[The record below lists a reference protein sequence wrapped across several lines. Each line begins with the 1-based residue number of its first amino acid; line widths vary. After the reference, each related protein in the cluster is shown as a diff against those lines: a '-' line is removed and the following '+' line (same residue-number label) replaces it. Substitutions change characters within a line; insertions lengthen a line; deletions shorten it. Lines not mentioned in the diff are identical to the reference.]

1 MNTAKKKS
9 VFAVCDT
16 EMEYARNFMEYLNQK
31 RNIPFEVHA
40 FSSAEMFLEFAKNNE
55 TEILL
60 ISDKAMKEEIRR
72 YPIRQIIILSE
83 GVHSPVLDQYPAVY
97 KYQSSEKVIREV
109 MACYGVENGVDT
121 SPALLPKKEMRII
134 GIYSPV
140 GRTQKTSFALT
151 MGQILAK
158 DRAVLYLNLESY
170 SGFEQLLGEVWERNL
185 SDLLYFLRQ
194 DNASI
199 VHKLSGMIQSV
210 QNLDFVPPALAP
222 MDIQCTDVKEW
233 LRLIDSIVSES
244 AYEVLILDLGDCV
257 QELYQILDVCTKVY
271 VPVRGDSVSM
281 AKLAQFENL
290 LRMWDYESVLEK
302 LQKIKPPFYSTNRT
316 GKGYIEELAWSEMGD
331 YVRQLQ
337 RRGPE

>member
-1 MNTAKKKS
+1 MNQKKKNI
-9 VFAVCDT
+9 FAVCDL
-16 EMEYARNFMEYLNQK
+16 EVEYAYNFMEYLNQR
-31 RNIPFEVHA
+31 RNLPFEVQA
-40 FSSAEMFLEFAKNNE
+40 FTSPQILCEYAK
-55 TEILL
+55 TQPIEILL
-60 ISDKAMKEEIRR
+60 ISDKAMCEEVRR
-72 YPIRQIIILSE
+72 MKAGKLIILTE
-83 GVHSPVLDQYPAVY
+83 GVHNPELDQYPSVY
-97 KYQSSEKVIREV
+97 TYQASDSVVREV
-109 MACYGVENGVDT
+109 MECYGAEKAARE
-121 SPALLPKKEMRII
+121 SLPQWKRQASVI

-140 GRTQKTSFALT
+140 GRCQKTSFALT
-151 MGQILAK
+151 LGQILAK

>member
-1 MNTAKKKS
+1 MNQKKKNI
-9 VFAVCDT
+9 FAVCDL
-16 EMEYARNFMEYLNQK
+16 EVEYAYNFMEYLNQR
-31 RNIPFEVHA
+31 RNLPFEVQA
-40 FSSAEMFLEFAKNNE
+40 FTSPQILCEYAK
-55 TEILL
+55 TQPIEILL
-60 ISDKAMKEEIRR
+60 ISDKAMCEEVRR
-72 YPIRQIIILSE
+72 LKVGKLIILTE
-83 GVHSPVLDQYPAVY
+83 GVHNPELDQYPSVY
-97 KYQSSEKVIREV
+97 KYQASDSVVREV
-109 MACYGVENGVDT
+109 MECYGAEKAARE
-121 SPALLPKKEMRII
+121 SLPQWKRQASVI

-140 GRTQKTSFALT
+140 GRCQKTSFALT
-151 MGQILAK
+151 LGQILAK

-337 RRGPE
+337 RRGLE

>member
-1 MNTAKKKS
+1 MNQKKKNI
-9 VFAVCDT
+9 FAVCDL
-16 EMEYARNFMEYLNQK
+16 EVDYAYNFMEYLNQR
-31 RNIPFEVHA
+31 RNLPFEVQA
-40 FSSAEMFLEFAKNNE
+40 FTSPQILCEYAK
-55 TEILL
+55 TQPIEILL
-60 ISDKAMKEEIRR
+60 ISDKAMCEEVRR
-72 YPIRQIIILSE
+72 LKVGKLIILTE
-83 GVHSPVLDQYPAVY
+83 GVHNPELDQYPSVY
-97 KYQSSEKVIREV
+97 KYQASDSVVREV
-109 MACYGVENGVDT
+109 MECYGAEKAARE
-121 SPALLPKKEMRII
+121 SLPQWKRQASVI

-140 GRTQKTSFALT
+140 GRCQKTSFALT
-151 MGQILAK
+151 LGQILAK

>member
-1 MNTAKKKS
+1 
-9 VFAVCDT
+9 
-16 EMEYARNFMEYLNQK
+16 MEYLNQR
-31 RNIPFEVHA
+31 RNLPFEVQA
-40 FSSAEMFLEFAKNNE
+40 FTSPQILCEYAK
-55 TEILL
+55 TQPIEILL
-60 ISDKAMKEEIRR
+60 ISDKAMCEEVRR
-72 YPIRQIIILSE
+72 LKVGKLIILTE
-83 GVHSPVLDQYPAVY
+83 GVHNPELDQYPSVY
-97 KYQSSEKVIREV
+97 KYQASDSVVREV
-109 MACYGVENGVDT
+109 MECYGAEKAARE
-121 SPALLPKKEMRII
+121 SLPQWKRQASVI

-140 GRTQKTSFALT
+140 GRCQKTSFALT
-151 MGQILAK
+151 LGQILAK

>member
-1 MNTAKKKS
+1 MNQKKKNI
-9 VFAVCDT
+9 FAVCDL
-16 EMEYARNFMEYLNQK
+16 EVEYAYNFMEYLNQR
-31 RNIPFEVHA
+31 RNLPFEVQA
-40 FSSAEMFLEFAKNNE
+40 FTSPQILCEYAK
-55 TEILL
+55 TQPIEILL
-60 ISDKAMKEEIRR
+60 ISDKAMCEEVRR
-72 YPIRQIIILSE
+72 LKVGKLIILTE
-83 GVHSPVLDQYPAVY
+83 GVHNPELDQYPSVY
-97 KYQSSEKVIREV
+97 KYQASDSVVREV
-109 MACYGVENGVDT
+109 MECYGAEKAARE
-121 SPALLPKKEMRII
+121 SLPQWKRQASVI

-140 GRTQKTSFALT
+140 GRCQKTSFALT
-151 MGQILAK
+151 LGQILAK

-257 QELYQILDVCTKVY
+257 QELYQILDICTKVY

>member
-1 MNTAKKKS
+1 MNQKKKNI
-9 VFAVCDT
+9 FAVCDL
-16 EMEYARNFMEYLNQK
+16 EVEYAYNFMEYLNQR
-31 RNIPFEVHA
+31 RNLPFEVQA
-40 FSSAEMFLEFAKNNE
+40 FTSPQILCEYAK
-55 TEILL
+55 TQPIEILL
-60 ISDKAMKEEIRR
+60 ISDKAMCEEVRR
-72 YPIRQIIILSE
+72 LKVGKLIILTE
-83 GVHSPVLDQYPAVY
+83 GVHNPELDQYPSVY
-97 KYQSSEKVIREV
+97 KYQASDSVVREV
-109 MACYGVENGVDT
+109 MECYGAEKAARE
-121 SPALLPKKEMRII
+121 SLPQWKRQASVI

-140 GRTQKTSFALT
+140 GRCQKTSFALT
-151 MGQILAK
+151 LGQILAK

-222 MDIQCTDVKEW
+222 MDIQCTDVMEW

>member
-1 MNTAKKKS
+1 MNQKKKNI
-9 VFAVCDT
+9 FAVCDL
-16 EMEYARNFMEYLNQK
+16 EVEYAYNFMEYLNQR
-31 RNIPFEVHA
+31 RNLPFEVQA
-40 FSSAEMFLEFAKNNE
+40 FTSPQILCEYAK
-55 TEILL
+55 TQPIEILL
-60 ISDKAMKEEIRR
+60 ISDKAMCEEVRR
-72 YPIRQIIILSE
+72 LKVGKLIILTE
-83 GVHSPVLDQYPAVY
+83 GVHNPELDQYPSVY
-97 KYQSSEKVIREV
+97 KYQASDSVVREV
-109 MACYGVENGVDT
+109 MECYGAEKAARE
-121 SPALLPKKEMRII
+121 SLPQWKRQASVI

-140 GRTQKTSFALT
+140 GRCQKTSFALT
-151 MGQILAK
+151 LGQILAK

-337 RRGPE
+337 RRSPE

>member
-1 MNTAKKKS
+1 MNQKKKNI
-9 VFAVCDT
+9 FAVCDL
-16 EMEYARNFMEYLNQK
+16 EVEYAYNFMEYLNQR
-31 RNIPFEVHA
+31 RNLPFEVQA
-40 FSSAEMFLEFAKNNE
+40 FTSPQILCEYAK
-55 TEILL
+55 TQPIEILL
-60 ISDKAMKEEIRR
+60 ISDKAMCEEVRR
-72 YPIRQIIILSE
+72 MKVGKLIILTE
-83 GVHSPVLDQYPAVY
+83 GVHNPELDQYPSVY
-97 KYQSSEKVIREV
+97 KYQASDSVVREV
-109 MACYGVENGVDT
+109 MECYGAEKAARE
-121 SPALLPKKEMRII
+121 SLPQWKRQASVI

-140 GRTQKTSFALT
+140 GRCQKTSFALT
-151 MGQILAK
+151 LGQILAK

-170 SGFEQLLGEVWERNL
+170 SGFDQLLGEVWERNL

>member
-1 MNTAKKKS
+1 MNQKKKNI
-9 VFAVCDT
+9 FAVCDL
-16 EMEYARNFMEYLNQK
+16 EVEYAYNFMEYLNQR
-31 RNIPFEVHA
+31 RNLPFEVQA
-40 FSSAEMFLEFAKNNE
+40 FTSPQILCEYAK
-55 TEILL
+55 TQPIEILL
-60 ISDKAMKEEIRR
+60 ISDKAMCEEVRR
-72 YPIRQIIILSE
+72 LKVGKLIILTE
-83 GVHSPVLDQYPAVY
+83 GVHNPELDQYPSVY
-97 KYQSSEKVIREV
+97 KYQASDSVVREV
-109 MACYGVENGVDT
+109 MECYGAEKAARE
-121 SPALLPKKEMRII
+121 SLPQWKRQASVI

-140 GRTQKTSFALT
+140 GRCQKTSFALT
-151 MGQILAK
+151 LGQILAK

-290 LRMWDYESVLEK
+290 LRMWDYENVLEK

>member
-1 MNTAKKKS
+1 MNQKKKNI
-9 VFAVCDT
+9 FAVCDL
-16 EMEYARNFMEYLNQK
+16 EVEYAYNFMEYLNQR
-31 RNIPFEVHA
+31 RNLPFEVQA
-40 FSSAEMFLEFAKNNE
+40 FTSPQILCEYAK
-55 TEILL
+55 TQPIEILL
-60 ISDKAMKEEIRR
+60 ISDKAMCEEVRR
-72 YPIRQIIILSE
+72 LKVGKLIILTE
-83 GVHSPVLDQYPAVY
+83 GVHNPELDQYPSVY
-97 KYQSSEKVIREV
+97 KYQASDSVVREV
-109 MACYGVENGVDT
+109 MECYGAEKAARE
-121 SPALLPKKEMRII
+121 SLPQWKRQASVI

-140 GRTQKTSFALT
+140 GRCQKTSFALT
-151 MGQILAK
+151 LGQILAK

>member
-1 MNTAKKKS
+1 MNQKKKNI
-9 VFAVCDT
+9 FAVCDL
-16 EMEYARNFMEYLNQK
+16 EVEYAYNFMEYLNQR
-31 RNIPFEVHA
+31 RNLPFEVQA
-40 FSSAEMFLEFAKNNE
+40 FTSPQILCEYAK
-55 TEILL
+55 TQPIEILL
-60 ISDKAMKEEIRR
+60 ISDKAMCEEVRR
-72 YPIRQIIILSE
+72 MKVGKLIILTE
-83 GVHSPVLDQYPAVY
+83 GVHNPELDQYPSVY
-97 KYQSSEKVIREV
+97 KYQASDSVVREV
-109 MACYGVENGVDT
+109 MECYGAEKAARE
-121 SPALLPKKEMRII
+121 SLPQWKRQASVI

-140 GRTQKTSFALT
+140 GRCQKTSFALT
-151 MGQILAK
+151 LGQILAK

-316 GKGYIEELAWSEMGD
+316 GKRYIEELAWSEMGD

>member
-1 MNTAKKKS
+1 MNQKKKNI
-9 VFAVCDT
+9 FAVCDL
-16 EMEYARNFMEYLNQK
+16 EVEYAYNFMEYLNQR
-31 RNIPFEVHA
+31 RNLPFEVQA
-40 FSSAEMFLEFAKNNE
+40 FTSPQILCEYAK
-55 TEILL
+55 TQPIEILL
-60 ISDKAMKEEIRR
+60 ISDKAMCEEVRR
-72 YPIRQIIILSE
+72 MKVGKLIILTE
-83 GVHSPVLDQYPAVY
+83 GVHNPELDQYPSVY
-97 KYQSSEKVIREV
+97 KYQASDSVVREV
-109 MACYGVENGVDT
+109 MECYGAEKAARESRPQWKRQASV
-121 SPALLPKKEMRII
+121 I

-140 GRTQKTSFALT
+140 GRCQKTSFALT
-151 MGQILAK
+151 LGQILAK